1 MRKNYFVNIIFNMLR
16 FSHLIIALPLMLFIQ
31 GCRDV
36 FEKDISAERVVLLT
50 PADQVTVLSLGLVF
64 RWEPVEEALMYRLQL
79 ASPNFSTTGSYELDT
94 LLSATQFAYT
104 VSPSQGYQ
112 WRVKAMNGTSET
124 P

>member
-1 MRKNYFVNIIFNMLR
+1 MRKNYFVNIMFNMLR

-64 RWEPVEEALMYRLQL
+64 RWEPVEK
-79 ASPNFSTTGSYELDT
+79 P
-94 LLSATQFAYT
+94 
-104 VSPSQGYQ
+104 
-112 WRVKAMNGTSET
+112 
-124 P
+124 